1 MPLSQNHKKESQSIE
16 DLIAQLDAPT
26 NLNGENEQA
35 SNDATNNSNSN
46 NGENNRKVIRG
57 KRTTSLSSS
66 GGGNNK
72 ANNNNGPTEY
82 YDPVLQKNIMISKK
96 YSKALRTTKGKGMP
110 KKGGSGGK
118 HTWFV
123 LEDWTRKEKIIIRF
137 YF

>member
-1 MPLSQNHKKESQSIE
+1 MPLSQNHKTESQSIE

-26 NLNGENEQA
+26 NLERENEQA
-35 SNDATNNSNSN
+35 TNDATNNN
-46 NGENNRKVIRG
+46 NGENRKIIRG

-66 GGGNNK
+66 GGGNGSNNK
-72 ANNNNGPTEY
+72 ANNSGPSEY

-96 YSKALRTTKGKGMP
+96 YSKALRSTKGKGMP

-123 LEDWTRKEKIIIRF
+123 EIKLNNKNFKSN
-137 YF
+137 